1 MIQELDLN
9 HIISKCIKGDRT
21 SQKELY
27 NYFKN
32 DLFNLSLKYCSCLSD
47 AEDNLQD
54 AFIEIFSSIKKYNHN
69 GSFEGWMKR
78 ITINKAIDK
87 YKKSIKNSSNEPY
100 LFVDE
105 ANFDEEEDMAISVDI
120 ILELVQNLPNQYRI
134 VFNLYQLEGNSHK
147 EIASLLNISEGTSKS
162 NYHRAKLIL
171 REEIN
176 KMQKKNHK
184 IIKPA

>member
-1 MIQELDLN
+1 MNIEE
-9 HIISKCIKGDRT
+9 IISKCIKGDRT
-21 SQKELY
+21 SQKKLY

-54 AFIEIFSSIKKYNHN
+54 AFIEIFSSIKKYNQK

-87 YKKSIKNSSNEPY
+87 YKKSIQNSNNEPY
-100 LFVDE
+100 LFIDDT
-105 ANFDEEEDMAISVDI
+105 NFDTEEEVLEISVDA
-120 ILELVQNLPNQYRI
+120 ILELVQKLPNQYRI

-171 REEIN
+171 REEIT

>member
-1 MIQELDLN
+1 MKLEEIIQR
-9 HIISKCIKGDRT
+9 CIKGDRT

-27 NYFKN
+27 YHYKN
-32 DLFNLSLKYCSCLSD
+32 DLFQLSLKYCSCLSD

-54 AFIEIFSSIKKYNHN
+54 SFIEIFSSIKKYNN
-69 GSFEGWMKR
+69 KGSFEGWMKR

-87 YKKSIKNSSNEPY
+87 YKKSIKNNINKPY
-100 LFVDE
+100 LFINE
-105 ANFDEEEDMAISVDI
+105 PSFDEDECIDISVSE

-171 REEIN
+171 REEITI
-176 KMQKKNHK
+176 MQKKNYK

>member
-1 MIQELDLN
+1 MDLN
-9 HIISKCIKGDRT
+9 NIIRQCIKGNRA

-27 NYFKN
+27 NFYKN
-32 DLFNLSLKYCSCLSD
+32 DLFHLSLKYCSCLSD

-54 AFIEIFSSIKKYNHN
+54 SFLEIFNNIKKFNHQ

-87 YKKSIKNSSNEPY
+87 YKKSKKNSFNEPY
-100 LFVDE
+100 LFVE
-105 ANFDEEEDMAISVDI
+105 ETNFDEEEVFDISVNE

-134 VFNLYQLEGNSHK
+134 IFNLYQLEGNSHK
-147 EIASLLNISEGTSKS
+147 EIALLLKISEGTSKS

>member
-1 MIQELDLN
+1 MNIEET
-9 HIISKCIKGDRT
+9 ISKCCKGDRT

-32 DLFNLSLKYCSCLSD
+32 DLFNLSLKYCSCLTD

-54 AFIEIFSSIKKYNHN
+54 SFIEIFSNIKKYNRK

-87 YKKSIKNSSNEPY
+87 YKKSIKNSRDEPY
-100 LFVDE
+100 LFVDDT
-105 ANFDEEEDMAISVDI
+105 NFQEEEVFEISIDE
-120 ILELVQNLPNQYRI
+120 ILELVQKLPNQYRI
-134 VFNLYQLEGNSHK
+134 VFNLYQLEGHSHK
-147 EIASLLNISEGTSKS
+147 EIASILNISEGTSKS

-171 REEIN
+171 REEIT